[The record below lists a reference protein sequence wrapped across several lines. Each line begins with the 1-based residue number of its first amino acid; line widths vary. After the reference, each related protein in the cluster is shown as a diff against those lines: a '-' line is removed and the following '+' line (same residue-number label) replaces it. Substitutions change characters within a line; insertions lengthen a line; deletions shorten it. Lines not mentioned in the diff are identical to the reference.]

1 MPSKEVITFWLDMT
15 APMTLL
21 SPVSAVAFQ
30 LASHAPSSAA
40 VRRATGALIS
50 IP

>member
-21 SPVSAVAFQ
+21 
-30 LASHAPSSAA
+30 LE
-40 VRRATGALIS
+40 VRTALLD
-50 IP
+50 